1 VLRLPRLDVCR
12 NEYSEASLLV
22 AIRKQLQED
31 DAKRDN
37 GIHASDLLDLRLA
50 YWRNTNPKEVDERT
64 AFFFVIGKVLH
75 TLVLSLA
82 DPMITA
88 SDAGTKNELGISYS
102 PDLVSR
108 AGRPTE
114 LKSNRA
120 TDEPD
125 DLQEEYSHYLEQLII
140 YMICENMLTGE
151 LWILYLNLREASS
164 RRTFPALR
172 CYTVSLTQEQFEGL
186 EEQIVWSRDKL
197 RQALQEHT
205 PQILEPCRAWKCG
218 KACAWW
224 DECRPQGRWPKTD
237 KRSWTG

>member
-1 VLRLPRLDVCR
+1 MLRLPRLDVCR

-172 CYTVSLTQEQFEGL
+172 WPERRDKPIETDCPKCAGYRENA
-186 EEQIVWSRDKL
+186 QIVIQDLNHRLDETRSVL
-197 RQALQEHT
+197 EALCDA
-205 PQILEPCRAWKCG
+205 LEPTSATELKEFDLARTLL
-218 KACAWW
+218 
-224 DECRPQGRWPKTD
+224 ETV
-237 KRSWTG
+237 